1 MNPVPNIIS
10 SSRGVAALAMLLFPV
25 FSPGFWAMYIW
36 GCISDMIYGMLAI
49 WPRLKY
55 NQFIGALQLH
65 LVSIDSSR

>member
-36 GCISDMIYGMLAI
+36 GGISDDIRDTGDMATAQIQPVYWCTAI
-49 WPRLKY
+49 
-55 NQFIGALQLH
+55 ALGQY
-65 LVSIDSSR
+65 